1 MNFKPGQ
8 LVRRTKLSTSSY
20 VTPIV
25 PLGMVVQVL
34 YIEHSSMTVTL
45 LKDANKGYSAGRT
58 VKVDIEHYSLVKLSK
73 RKPINEN

>member
-8 LVRRTKLSTSSY
+8 LVQRTKLSTSSY

-34 YIEHSSMTVTL
+34 YIECSSMTVTL

-58 VKVDIEHYSLVKLSK
+58 VKVDMDHYSPVKLMK

>member
-8 LVRRTKLSTSSY
+8 LVRRTKLSTASF

-34 YIEHSSMTVTL
+34 HIDIGYMTVTL
-45 LKDANKGYSAGRT
+45 LKDANKGYSTGRT
-58 VKVDIEHYSLVKLSK
+58 VKVDIEHYSSVKPLK
-73 RKPINEN
+73 RKHNV

>member
-8 LVRRTKLSTSSY
+8 LVRRIKLCKYSF

-34 YIEHSSMTVTL
+34 YIEWSSMTVTL

-58 VKVDIEHYSLVKLSK
+58 VKVDIDHYSPVNLMK
-73 RKPINEN
+73 RKHNV

>member
-8 LVRRTKLSTSSY
+8 LVRRIKPSKHSF

-25 PLGMVVQVL
+25 PLGMVVQVV
-34 YIEHSSMTVTL
+34 YVERDFMTVTL

-58 VKVDIEHYSLVKLSK
+58 VKVAIEHYASVKPLK
-73 RKPINEN
+73 RKHNV

>member
-34 YIEHSSMTVTL
+34 YIGCSSMIVTL
-45 LKDANKGYSAGRT
+45 LKDVNKGYSAGRT
-58 VKVDIEHYSLVKLSK
+58 VTVDIEHYSSVKPLK
-73 RKPINEN
+73 RKHNV

>member
-8 LVRRTKLSTSSY
+8 LVRRTKLATSVY
-20 VTPIV
+20 ITPIV

-34 YIEHSSMTVTL
+34 YVEQDYMVVTL

-58 VKVDIEHYSLVKLSK
+58 VNVDIEHYSSVKPLK
-73 RKPINEN
+73 RKPNV

>member
-8 LVRRTKLSTSSY
+8 LVRRIKIPTRSY
-20 VTPIV
+20 VIPIV

-34 YIEHSSMTVTL
+34 YIECSSMTVTL

-58 VKVDIEHYSLVKLSK
+58 VKVDIEHYSSVKPLK

>member
-8 LVRRTKLSTSSY
+8 LVRRTKLSTSLY

-34 YIEHSSMTVTL
+34 YIERDSMTVTL

-58 VKVDIEHYSLVKLSK
+58 VKVDIEHYSSVKPLK
-73 RKPINEN
+73 RKHNV

>member
-8 LVRRTKLSTSSY
+8 LVRKTKIPTRSY
-20 VTPIV
+20 IIPII

-34 YIEHSSMTVTL
+34 YIERDSMTVTL

-58 VKVDIEHYSLVKLSK
+58 VKVYIEHYAAVKPLK
-73 RKPINEN
+73 RKHNV

>member
-8 LVRRTKLSTSSY
+8 LVRRTKLSTVSF

-34 YIEHSSMTVTL
+34 HIDICSMTVTL
-45 LKDANKGYSAGRT
+45 LKDANKGYSAGKT
-58 VKVDIEHYSLVKLSK
+58 IKVDMDHYSPVNLMK
-73 RKPINEN
+73 RKPTNEN

>member
-8 LVRRTKLSTSSY
+8 LVRRTKLSASSY

-34 YIEHSSMTVTL
+34 YIEWDSMTVIL
-45 LKDANKGYSAGRT
+45 LKDANKGYLAGRT
-58 VKVDIEHYSLVKLSK
+58 VKVDIEHYATVKPLK
-73 RKPINEN
+73 RKHNV

>member
-8 LVRRTKLSTSSY
+8 LVRRTKLSTHSF

-34 YIEHSSMTVTL
+34 HIDICSMTVTL
-45 LKDANKGYSAGRT
+45 LKDANKGYSAGKT
-58 VKVDIEHYSLVKLSK
+58 IKVDMDHYSPVNLMK

>member
-8 LVRRTKLSTSSY
+8 LVRRTRLSTNSY

-34 YIEHSSMTVTL
+34 YIERNSMTVTL

-58 VKVDIEHYSLVKLSK
+58 VKVDIEHYSSVKLLK
-73 RKPINEN
+73 RKHNV

>member
-8 LVRRTKLSTSSY
+8 LVQRTKLSTSSY

-34 YIEHSSMTVTL
+34 HIDISSMTVTL

-58 VKVDIEHYSLVKLSK
+58 VKVDIEHYSSVKPLK
-73 RKPINEN
+73 RKHNV

>member
-8 LVRRTKLSTSSY
+8 LVRRIKLSKHSF

-34 YIEHSSMTVTL
+34 YIEWSSMTVTL
-45 LKDANKGYSAGRT
+45 LKDANKGYSTGRA
-58 VKVDIEHYSLVKLSK
+58 VKVDINHYSPVKLMK
-73 RKPINEN
+73 RKHNV

>member
-34 YIEHSSMTVTL
+34 HIDIRSMTVTL

-58 VKVDIEHYSLVKLSK
+58 VKVDIEHYAAVKPLK
-73 RKPINEN
+73 RKHNV

>member
-8 LVRRTKLSTSSY
+8 LVRRTKLSTASF

-34 YIEHSSMTVTL
+34 HIDISSMTVTL

-58 VKVDIEHYSLVKLSK
+58 VRVDINHYSPVNLMK
-73 RKPINEN
+73 RKHNV

>member
-34 YIEHSSMTVTL
+34 HIDIRSMTVTL
-45 LKDANKGYSAGRT
+45 LKDANKGYSTGKT
-58 VKVDIEHYSLVKLSK
+58 IKVDINHYSPVKLMK
-73 RKPINEN
+73 RKHNV

>member
-8 LVRRTKLSTSSY
+8 LVRRIKLCKYSF

-34 YIEHSSMTVTL
+34 YIECSSMTVTL

-58 VKVDIEHYSLVKLSK
+58 VKVDIDHYSPVNLMK
-73 RKPINEN
+73 RKHNV

>member
-8 LVRRTKLSTSSY
+8 LVQRTKLSTSSY
-20 VTPIV
+20 VTTIV

-34 YIEHSSMTVTL
+34 YIERDSMTVTL

-58 VKVDIEHYSLVKLSK
+58 VKVTIEHYSSVKPLK
-73 RKPINEN
+73 RKHNV

>member
-8 LVRRTKLSTSSY
+8 LVRRTKLSTSLY

-34 YIEHSSMTVTL
+34 YIEWRSMTVTL

-58 VKVDIEHYSLVKLSK
+58 VKVDIEHYAAVKPLK
-73 RKPINEN
+73 RKHNV

>member
-8 LVRRTKLSTSSY
+8 LVRRTKIPTRSY
-20 VTPIV
+20 VIPII

-34 YIEHSSMTVTL
+34 YIKGCSMTVTL

-58 VKVDIEHYSLVKLSK
+58 VKVDIEHYSLVKPLK
-73 RKPINEN
+73 RKPNV

>member
-8 LVRRTKLSTSSY
+8 LVQRTKLSTSSY

-34 YIEHSSMTVTL
+34 YIEWDSMTVTL

-58 VKVDIEHYSLVKLSK
+58 VKVDIEHYSSVKPLK
-73 RKPINEN
+73 RKHNV

>member
-8 LVRRTKLSTSSY
+8 LVQRTKLSTSSY
-20 VTPIV
+20 VIPIV

-34 YIEHSSMTVTL
+34 YIELNSMTVTL

-58 VKVDIEHYSLVKLSK
+58 VKVDIEHYSSAKPLK
-73 RKPINEN
+73 RKHNV

>member
-8 LVRRTKLSTSSY
+8 LVRRIKLSASSY

-34 YIEHSSMTVTL
+34 YVKWYSMTVTL

-58 VKVDIEHYSLVKLSK
+58 VKVDIEHYSSVKPLK
-73 RKPINEN
+73 RKHNV

>member
-8 LVRRTKLSTSSY
+8 LVRRTKLSTVSF

-34 YIEHSSMTVTL
+34 HIDICSMTVTL
-45 LKDANKGYSAGRT
+45 LKDANKGYSTGKTIKA
-58 VKVDIEHYSLVKLSK
+58 DINHYSPVKLMK
-73 RKPINEN
+73 RKHNV

>member
-8 LVRRTKLSTSSY
+8 LVRRIKLSKHSF

-34 YIEHSSMTVTL
+34 YIEWSSMTVTL

-58 VKVDIEHYSLVKLSK
+58 VKVDIEHYSLVKPLK
-73 RKPINEN
+73 RKHNV

>member
-8 LVRRTKLSTSSY
+8 LVRRTKLNTASF

-34 YIEHSSMTVTL
+34 HIDIGYMTVTL
-45 LKDANKGYSAGRT
+45 LKDANKGYSAGKT
-58 VKVDIEHYSLVKLSK
+58 IKVDMDHYSPVNLMK
-73 RKPINEN
+73 RKPTNEN